1 MRRFFRSAAFPILIV
16 IVLAFF
22 AQRLL
27 NGDEKEK
34 TPTLSEFQAQVQER
48 SRRVRR
54 GHLPAEEQHDP
65 GPAEERQRVL
75 GRLSRTT
82 TSRQLVRIL
91 ERHDVA
97 FNAEGTGGSSFLSIL
112 TYILPF
118 ILFFG
123 FWLFLMNQMQ
133 GGGSR
138 VMSFGKS
145 RAKRMSVDA
154 PKITFRDVAGV
165 DEAVQELHEIKE
177 FLENP
182 KRFQALGARIPKG
195 VLLYGPPGTGKTLL
209 ARAVA
214 GEAGVPFFSISGSD
228 FVEMFVGVGASRVR
242 DLFEQAKQ
250 NSPCI
255 IFMDEIDAVGRHR
268 GAGMGGGHDE
278 REQTLNQLLVEMDG
292 FEMKDNIILIAATNR
307 PDILDPAL
315 LRPGRFDRQIVVD
328 RPDRKGRK
336 QILEV
341 HTRGKPLAKVIDLD
355 ALAGQTPGF
364 TGADLANLINE
375 AALLTARSSKREIT
389 MDELEEGIMRVIAG
403 PEKKS
408 RVMSEKERL
417 VTAYH
422 ELGHAIVGHLLPNC
436 DPVHKISIISR
447 GQALGYTI
455 SLPTEDKF
463 LTTRAELTDTMGMTL
478 GGRAAEEI
486 VFGEIT
492 TGASNDLEKVTATAK
507 QMVMRYGM
515 SERLGP
521 RVFGHDRSQPFLGRE
536 FSSEPDYSDEIAR
549 EIDDEIR
556 RIVEEAHQTAKDILI
571 EHREAMDRISRILLR
586 ARDDQLRGV
595 REAARGGLRGRG
607 VRRARGGAEGPRG
620 PRGAGEES
628 RSRGPQARAAAAS
641 RFRRQR
647 RDARR
652 PPRRLATFAEPP
664 IRPRSARYS
673 PGDPDHGDRQ
683 RDPRLVLGRGPVP
696 ANPSGRSSTAAR
708 LLDEGA
714 DLLDVG
720 GESTR
725 PGARGVSAAEELAR
739 VGPVVEELRGAPA
752 RRSRSTPPRSRSRRP
767 RSTPAR
773 GSSTTSRRFESEP
786 ELAALCADRDCGLV
800 LMHMQGTPRTMQS
813 DPTYDDVVDDV
824 KAFLAERIEF
834 ATAEGVAR
842 GAHLDRPWDRLRQ
855 DRRSQP
861 GAPAAAQRAGRA
873 RPADRGR
880 HLPQELPRQPHGPR
894 GRRAGRR
901 HDRLQRAGDAGRSVR
916 VPGPRRGRSIARR
929 STSPR
934 RSSAVVPGRA
944 GSRSLPDSG
953 AGALVASRPV
963 EAHRPGLELLRRGR
977 DPPPLDLHASR
988 RQRGRARDRAAPR
1001 DRRQLRRPGL
1011 RRRC

>member
-22 AQRLL
+22 AQRLISP
-27 NGDEKEK
+27 NK
-34 TPTLSEFQAQVQER
+34 TEEAPTFTEFQSQVDNRPDEIDSVTFEQKNQTLTVAEQDGNEY
-48 SRRVRR
+48 SV
-54 GHLPAEEQHDP
+54 GYLPENEQVLLNTL
-65 GPAEERQRVL
+65 ERQGIETNV
-75 GRLSRTT
+75 
-82 TSRQLVRIL
+82 
-91 ERHDVA
+91 
-97 FNAEGTGGSSFLSIL
+97 EGTGGSSFLSIL

-118 ILFFG
+118 VLFFG

-154 PKITFRDVAGV
+154 PKITFRDVAGA

-182 KRFQALGARIPKG
+182 KKFQALGARIPKG

-328 RPDRKGRK
+328 RPDRRGRRK
-336 QILEV
+336 ILEV
-341 HTRGKPLAKVIDLD
+341 HTRGKPLAKQIDLD

-375 AALLTARSSKREIT
+375 SALLTARSGKREIT

-403 PEKKS
+403 PEKKT

-422 ELGHAIVGHLLPNC
+422 EMGHAIVGHVLPNC
-436 DPVHKISIISR
+436 DPVHKISIIGR

-455 SLPTEDKF
+455 ALPGEDKF
-463 LTTRAELTDTMGMTL
+463 LTTRAELADNMAMTL

-486 VFGEIT
+486 IFSEIT
-492 TGASNDLEKVTATAK
+492 TGASNDLEKVTETAK
-507 QMVMRYGM
+507 GMVMRFGM

-536 FSSEPDYSDEIAR
+536 FSAEPDYSDEIAR

-556 RIVEEAHQTAKDILI
+556 RMVEEAHQTAKDILV
-571 EHREAMDRISRILLR
+571 ERREQLDTISKILLE
-586 ARDDQLRGV
+586 
-595 REAARGGLRGRG
+595 RETIDAEAFVKLLEGATEDEVFGTEDEESESPEPEPEPERTAGR
-607 VRRARGGAEGPRG
+607 EGPR
-620 PRGAGEES
+620 
-628 RSRGPQARAAAAS
+628 
-641 RFRRQR
+641 
-647 RDARR
+647 
-652 PPRRLATFAEPP
+652 
-664 IRPRSARYS
+664 
-673 PGDPDHGDRQ
+673 
-683 RDPRLVLGRGPVP
+683 PVP
-696 ANPSGRSSTAAR
+696 QP
-708 LLDEGA
+708 
-714 DLLDVG
+714 
-720 GESTR
+720 R
-725 PGARGVSAAEELAR
+725 PGFAGGSAEMRAD
-739 VGPVVEELRGAPA
+739 
-752 RRSRSTPPRSRSRRP
+752 
-767 RSTPAR
+767 
-773 GSSTTSRRFESEP
+773 EP
-786 ELAALCADRDCGLV
+786 N
-800 LMHMQGTPRTMQS
+800 
-813 DPTYDDVVDDV
+813 
-824 KAFLAERIEF
+824 
-834 ATAEGVAR
+834 
-842 GAHLDRPWDRLRQ
+842 
-855 DRRSQP
+855 
-861 GAPAAAQRAGRA
+861 
-873 RPADRGR
+873 
-880 HLPQELPRQPHGPR
+880 
-894 GRRAGRR
+894 
-901 HDRLQRAGDAGRSVR
+901 
-916 VPGPRRGRSIARR
+916 
-929 STSPR
+929 
-934 RSSAVVPGRA
+934 
-944 GSRSLPDSG
+944 
-953 AGALVASRPV
+953 
-963 EAHRPGLELLRRGR
+963 
-977 DPPPLDLHASR
+977 
-988 RQRGRARDRAAPR
+988 
-1001 DRRQLRRPGL
+1001 
-1011 RRRC
+1011 